1 MHNSASMPMTT
12 GPFFKKKLLN
22 VWTLHQKWLVI
33 ACITVKH
40 QAEAFA
46 FFFSLGWVGEWT
58 FIRDS
63 TVLCKIW
70 KFLLEQCWSIL
81 LVFCLFFYIWGGYV
95 SSLSPEIPLYYIYY
109 PEMVRDFR
117 MVPYIQSSSPQ
128 LLFWEIWTQNVN
140 MHVNPTNIWQ
150 IHVQYLYLLPARSIK
165 SETN

>member
-1 MHNSASMPMTT
+1 MNLTP
-12 GPFFKKKLLN
+12 K
-22 VWTLHQKWLVI
+22 VI
-33 ACITVKH
+33 SNCLYCCETSSWS
-40 QAEAFA
+40 FCF
-46 FFFSLGWVGEWT
+46 FFFSGVGGWVDIHQRLHCIMQNLKVFAW
-58 FIRDS
+58 
-63 TVLCKIW
+63 TVLKY
-70 KFLLEQCWSIL
+70 F
-81 LVFCLFFYIWGGYV
+81 VGFFGVFFYIWGGYV
-95 SSLSPEIPLYYIYY
+95 SGLSPEIPLYYIYY